1 MIYLKSLFAGVVAL
15 AVSLFVFFVGAG
27 IYLWIAAR
35 KLKPQAAGAVAW
47 DPISI
52 TSPGF
57 LLGILAIFVAGFF
70 WEFRRASR

>member
-1 MIYLKSLFAGVVAL
+1 MIYLKSVFAGVVAI
-15 AVSLFVFFVGAG
+15 AVSFFVFFIGVG

-35 KLKPQAAGAVAW
+35 KLNPQGAGAIAW

-57 LLGILAIFVAGFF
+57 LLGILAIFVAGFL

>member
-1 MIYLKSLFAGVVAL
+1 MFCLTGVFAGVVAL
-15 AVSLFVFFVGAG
+15 AVSFFVLFVGVG
-27 IYLWIAAR
+27 IYLWITAC
-35 KLKPQAAGAVAW
+35 KLNPQGAGAIAW

-57 LLGILAIFVAGFF
+57 LLGILAIFVAGFL